1 MHSDPSGSTDRIEK
15 DIVIN
20 ATRERVW
27 STLVTF
33 FWVDEGNLGTI
44 DPKAGDRF
52 VAHSAKE
59 GSFPITIEKADHP
72 SLLSYRWASAQEG
85 AEPGEGNSTL
95 VEFTL
100 TERQDGSTLLHVVES
115 GFASLPSAMAERAV
129 SDNTYGWEEQLD
141 ALKKSVEG

>member
-1 MHSDPSGSTDRIEK
+1 MRTDRIQK

-27 STLVTF
+27 GTLVTF
-33 FWVDEGNLGTI
+33 FWVDDGGLGTI

-59 GSFPITIEKADHP
+59 GDFPILIEKADRP
-72 SLLSYRWASAQEG
+72 RLLSYRWASAQEG
-85 AEPGEGNSTL
+85 AQPSEGNSTL

-100 TERQDGSTLLHVVES
+100 TEQQDGTTLLGVVES
-115 GFASLPSAMAERAV
+115 GFASLPPAMATRAV
-129 SDNTYGWEEQLD
+129 ADNTYGWEQQLGV
-141 ALKKSVEG
+141 LKKSVEG